1 MTLKQYFEAINKDN
15 KVFAVSRTY
24 PSGYVRSN
32 LTFKIVGDKFVI
44 YCSDNGGPYDFDAN
58 QEIDL
63 LNKHSIIA
71 VSEQDEYKIKL
82 TFLSASIIPHPP
94 EID

>member
-15 KVFAVSRTY
+15 KVFALSVTY
-24 PSGYVRSN
+24 PSGHVNNY
-32 LTFKIVGDKFVI
+32 LHFEIEGDKFVI
-44 YCSDNGGPYDFDAN
+44 FCIDRGGPYDFDAN

-71 VSEQDEYKIKL
+71 FSEDDEYKVKL
-82 TFLSASIIPHPP
+82 TFLSANIIPHPP